1 MVVKKKKWMT
11 GFSIAA
17 TLSASAI
24 LRTAAIFIVFGS
36 LSLYAFS
43 PLASAADAK
52 SNIMPVEVTVIKEL
66 PVRIWR
72 KFSGRLTAVD
82 YIEIRP
88 QASGLITDV
97 RFQDGQLVTKGD
109 ILYVID
115 PRPLKVAVAKAK
127 AILVAA
133 RARFNLANNE
143 YKRAKDLIETKVISL
158 QVFGERA
165 SEQQVAESTV
175 NSAKAELSQAKINL
189 GYAYVKAPV
198 SGRVSRA
205 EITVGNL
212 VSAGSGAPLLTSIVS
227 SESIYAD
234 FEVDEQTYLRY
245 LPVES
250 TDKKVELEIPVELRL
265 QRSEK
270 VYVGKIHAFDNRI
283 DPASG
288 TIRARAIFNNPFG
301 HLLPGMYARVKLGS
315 AKKERIILVSERAI
329 GTDQNRKFVYV
340 VNNKNKTTYREV
352 QLGDSIDG
360 NRIVR
365 SGLKAGDKVIV
376 RGLMRIRPDMIVN
389 PKETQDVSNAAESL
403 PKS

>member
-1 MVVKKKKWMT
+1 MKEKISKRVT
-11 GFSIAA
+11 GFSVAAFLSAVVYLSAA
-17 TLSASAI
+17 TL
-24 LRTAAIFIVFGS
+24 FIALVFSS
-36 LSLYAFS
+36 LVY
-43 PLASAADAK
+43 AADAK
-52 SNIMPVEVTVIKEL
+52 PQIMPVEVTVIKEQ
-66 PVRIWR
+66 PVRIW
-72 KFSGRLTAVD
+72 KNFSGRLTAVD

-97 RFQDGQLVTKGD
+97 RFEDGQFVKKDD

-127 AILVAA
+127 ANLAVA
-133 RARFNLANNE
+133 RARFELADNE
-143 YKRAKDLIETKVISL
+143 YKRAKNLIETKVISMRI
-158 QVFGERA
+158 FGERA
-165 SEQQVAESTV
+165 SEQQVAKSTV
-175 NSAKAELSQAKINL
+175 NSAEAELSQAKINL

-212 VSAGSGAPLLTSIVS
+212 VSAGSNAPLLTSIVS

-245 LPVES
+245 VQVES
-250 TDKKVELEIPVELRL
+250 LDTKAEQEVPVELRL
-265 QRSEK
+265 QRDEK
-270 VYVGKIHAFDNRI
+270 VYKGKIHAFDNRI

-288 TIRARAIFNNPFG
+288 TIRARAIFDNPLG
-301 HLLPGMYARVKLGS
+301 KLLPGMYARVKLGS
-315 AKKERIILVSERAI
+315 ARKERIILLSERAI
-329 GTDQNRKFVYV
+329 GTDQNRRFVYV
-340 VNNKNKTTYREV
+340 VNNENKTTYREV

-360 NRIVR
+360 DRIVR

-376 RGLMRIRPDMIVN
+376 RGLMRIRPDMVVN
-389 PKETQDVSNAAESL
+389 PQVTQDASVVADSV